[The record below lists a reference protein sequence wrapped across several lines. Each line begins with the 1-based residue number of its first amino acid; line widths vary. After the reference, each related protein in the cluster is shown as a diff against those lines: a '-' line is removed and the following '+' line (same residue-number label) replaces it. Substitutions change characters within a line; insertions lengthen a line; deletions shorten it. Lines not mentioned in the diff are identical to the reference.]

1 MQSVQLQIEIPV
13 VSERAIEKWKE
24 FLRAD
29 AVANGGSASTIVRR
43 VFDNRPLKI
52 VAFSDGLVVIEILD
66 GFRLAEE
73 LAAFYKE
80 ASDT

>member
-1 MQSVQLQIEIPV
+1 VQSVQLQIEIPI
-13 VSERAIEKWKE
+13 VSDNAVEKWKE
-24 FLRAD
+24 FLKAD

-52 VAFSDGLVVIEILD
+52 TAFSDGLVVVEVLD

-73 LAAFYKE
+73 LAAFYRE
-80 ASDT
+80 ESDT